1 MSKNPLALKIAS
13 PYARALFSYSV
24 EKNLLH
30 QVTADFQSLEIF
42 FNNTP
47 ELVRYLANPVISK
60 KAKKEILTKTI
71 KSKLN
76 HDTFNFLMILINR
89 DRINLVTAV
98 INSYLEL
105 VYDTASIIM
114 IEVATAFPFNRSQ
127 KNTLVKKLKQITNA
141 REIRLVIEVD
151 SNLIGGFLIKTKS
164 KTVDF
169 TIKNQLQSLAKH
181 LDTVLDI

>member
-1 MSKNPLALKIAS
+1 MKQFIPAKLDIEKLLIEKPPHYIERFKRDNLIHIIHLISSIPATNKDLDIIDGFVPIYSPILQKKIRNYKYYIEYLLENNVIVTDNWYIKGQKS
-13 PYARALFSYSV
+13 IGYKFTYRFS
-24 EKNLLH
+24 
-30 QVTADFQSLEIF
+30 QG
-42 FNNTP
+42 
-47 ELVRYLANPVISK
+47 
-60 KAKKEILTKTI
+60 I
-71 KSKLN
+71 K
-76 HDTFNFLMILINR
+76 
-89 DRINLVTAV
+89 
-98 INSYLEL
+98 
-105 VYDTASIIM
+105 M

-151 SNLIGGFLIKTKS
+151 SSLIGGFLIKTKS